1 VITEIKNNRVEKV
14 EFKALT
20 GNSKLLDDLFNY
32 FKLTIERK
40 EGICGKSEF
49 VSNKKYM
56 AIHQKKSQ
64 SGYSTLNEK
73 TYHEEASGIEMESN
87 RIVFINK

>member
-40 EGICGKSEF
+40 EGLYFYWSEGGL
-49 VSNKKYM
+49 KIYRD
-56 AIHQKKSQ
+56 
-64 SGYSTLNEK
+64 LWEK
-73 TYHEEASGIEMESN
+73 
-87 RIVFINK
+87 